1 MMIRNGYTF
10 LYSTG
15 KPPPSLT
22 WWINYKEVDSTY
34 HSEGSDKVVNKL
46 KHMKAERYVYYANS

>member
-1 MMIRNGYTF
+1 MAIPF

-15 KPPPSLT
+15 KPAPSLT

-34 HSEGSDKVVNKL
+34 HSEGRDKVVNKL
-46 KHMKAERYVYYANS
+46 KHMKAERYVY

>member
-46 KHMKAERYVYYANS
+46 KHMKAERYVY